1 MNGRAELAERRM
13 GWPLLV
19 AALLTIPAIAVEQ
32 SDTGGALATV
42 GTALNW
48 TIWLAFVAEI
58 VVMLAVVPDRRAWL
72 RAHPLEV
79 AIVVL
84 TPPVLPA
91 GLQAARVFRLLRL
104 LRLLRLAALTRRLL
118 STEGIRDAAVLVL
131 VTVLGGGAAYAAVE
145 KAQHLSGW
153 DGVWWAMTTVTTVGY
168 GDSYPRTDVGR
179 VIAIIVMLV
188 GIGFVAVLTAAAAE
202 RFLRA
207 QREEHAELRG
217 VEERLDQILQR
228 LEAIE
233 QRRSPRETVV
243 GDGG

>member
-13 GWPLLV
+13 AWPLLV
-19 AALLTIPAIAVEQ
+19 AAFLTIPAIAIEQ

-58 VVMLAVVPDRRAWL
+58 VVMLAVVPDRWAWL

-84 TPPVLPA
+84 TPRVLPA
-91 GLQAARVFRLLRL
+91 GLQAARVFRL

-118 STEGIRDAAVLVL
+118 STEGIRDAAVLAT

-145 KAQHLSGW
+145 KAQYLSAW
-153 DGVWWAMTTVTTVGY
+153 DGVRWAMTTVTTAGY

-188 GIGFVAVLTAAAAE
+188 GIGFVAVLTAAAAAE
-202 RFLRA
+202 RFLPA
-207 QREEHAELRG
+207 QREEHAELRITTSAKRSDEDARSLG
-217 VEERLDQILQR
+217 LRLSFAR
-228 LEAIE
+228 SGG
-233 QRRSPRETVV
+233 RRRKP
-243 GDGG
+243 